1 MSVRKQRLQTKPP
14 QYNAEVHIPLLD
26 EIFSNGKSIAAFC
39 VAAKIVRAT
48 FHNWVNKYPE
58 FEEEYEMAVL
68 KSEVYWEEYGQN
80 NAMLPHFNYSWW
92 AAKMRNCFGWS
103 EHRKLK
109 IKGIDTAR
117 TANDKYNLVL
127 NAVAQGELTA
137 HEIKQLSETI
147 LTGTKIYKETEL
159 ENKVTE
165 LEQYVQ
171 QQQTNNLNTE

>member
-1 MSVRKQRLQTKPP
+1 M
-14 QYNAEVHIPLLD
+14 
-26 EIFSNGKSIAAFC
+26 
-39 VAAKIVRAT
+39 
-48 FHNWVNKYPE
+48 
-58 FEEEYEMAVL
+58 
-68 KSEVYWEEYGQN
+68 
-80 NAMLPHFNYSWW
+80 
-92 AAKMRNCFGWS
+92 
-103 EHRKLK
+103 
-109 IKGIDTAR
+109 
-117 TANDKYNLVL
+117 L